1 MGSMKAIN
9 AARLALRGD
18 GEHHV
23 SLDAVIETMHQTGLD
38 MQDKYKET
46 STGGLAVNAVAC

>member
-1 MGSMKAIN
+1 MKAIN
-9 AARLALRGD
+9 ASRLALRGD

-23 SLDAVIETMHQTGLD
+23 SLDAVIETMRQTGVD
-38 MQDKYKET
+38 MQAKYKET